1 MVKAG
6 LIVGVGMLVG
16 ALALSLISPLCT
28 ICGAIFAGL
37 LAGYLANVFE
47 KPITAQGVIQR
58 GAFAGAIAGAVAIV
72 GQFIGAFINA
82 SSLNLADIEQML
94 GQPTGLT
101 QESLWIFQLGGA
113 LCIGLLNIGLMAGLG
128 AAGALLWKQMK
139 GSTLPPSDLPPAPP
153 VYTQQ

>member
-6 LIVGVGMLVG
+6 LIVGAGMLVG
-16 ALALSLISPLCT
+16 AIALSLLSPFCT

-47 KPITAQGVIQR
+47 KPVTADRIIQR
-58 GAFAGAIAGAVAIV
+58 GAFAGAIAGALAIV

-82 SSLNLADIEQML
+82 SNLDIATIEDIL

-113 LCIGLLNIGLMAGLG
+113 LCIGLLNVGLMAGLG

-139 GSTLPPSDLPPAPP
+139 GNNLPPSDLPPAPP
-153 VYTQQ
+153 VYTQ

>member
-37 LAGYLANVFE
+37 LAGFLANVFE
-47 KPITAQGVIQR
+47 KPMTAQGVVQR
-58 GAFAGAIAGAVAIV
+58 GAIAGAIAGAVAIV

-82 SSLNLADIEQML
+82 SSVDIATIEELL
-94 GQPTGLT
+94 GQSTGLT

-128 AAGALLWKQMK
+128 AAGALLWKQSK
-139 GSTLPPSDLPPAPP
+139 GSNLPPSDLPPAPP

>member
-6 LIVGVGMLVG
+6 LIVGAAMLVG
-16 ALALSLISPLCT
+16 ALALSLLSPLCT

-47 KPITAQGVIQR
+47 KPVNAEGLIQR

-82 SSLNLADIEQML
+82 SSLDIATIEDML

-139 GSTLPPSDLPPAPP
+139 GNNLPPSDLPPAPP
-153 VYTQQ
+153 VYTQ